1 MAPSVGKEC
10 RRRGQSH
17 RPGEEGPFLYKAKVI
32 WVLIWTQEAN
42 TKSDPQTVR
51 AVSRGWKHGH
61 QRGEGR
67 LPQEHNAGQGLG
79 SGQKLSH

>member
-1 MAPSVGKEC
+1 M
-10 RRRGQSH
+10 
-17 RPGEEGPFLYKAKVI
+17 
-32 WVLIWTQEAN
+32 
-42 TKSDPQTVR
+42 KSDPQTVR